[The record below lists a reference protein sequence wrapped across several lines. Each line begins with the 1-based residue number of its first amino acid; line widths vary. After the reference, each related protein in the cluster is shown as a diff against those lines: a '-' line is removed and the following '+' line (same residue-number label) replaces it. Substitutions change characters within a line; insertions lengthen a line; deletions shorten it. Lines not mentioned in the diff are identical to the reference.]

1 MGTYG
6 DLMNLN
12 KAQQAPT
19 IGGEQ
24 PAERESSSPALKS
37 IAPPTLNKKI
47 KKHIVIPRYHDTTIP
62 SMVSRHHDTIIELI
76 RSAVKTFGKE
86 AATHRFTPDEKKAIA
101 DIVYTYKSQSIKTN
115 ENEIARIA
123 INFVVN
129 DYKENGENSLLSK
142 AIKALNA

>member
-62 SMVSRHHDTIIELI
+62 SMVSRHHDTTIPSMVSRPHDTIIELI

-101 DIVYTYKSQSIKTN
+101 DIVY
-115 ENEIARIA
+115 
-123 INFVVN
+123 
-129 DYKENGENSLLSK
+129 
-142 AIKALNA
+142 